1 MLNLSNIQRV
11 VSELINRSRYREAE
25 RVLARL
31 LQKIPQDSL
40 FLYLAF
46 KLAAASRSGRSRA
59 CLDTLLGL
67 KSKDEFTL
75 YRQFSAL
82 MITGDYKRAFDKA
95 EELVSKWGRMGVAE
109 MLNPTGDDPW
119 LTLGPRAAKAW
130 AAGTL
135 RRFGK
140 CPPALEKTPWYIFYK
155 AVFTGFLSKKEAL
168 RIMNGLTGIDVRTYG
183 WMFYYSGRL
192 QLFFG
197 RTAEAVGAFEAA
209 LRSKPDEWMVR
220 CIKAEALACLNDH
233 KGAHKNFR
241 TALSRNPQAAGSI
254 KAWEGEVLL
263 WQGRYEEALKTI
275 GPVLDKNL
283 WFACTWRAIAEYKLG
298 NRKAAL
304 NDLEKALSFNPN
316 DLEALVYRAEIA
328 RLEKDPGLAASLIK
342 KALKIDP
349 YSFWARA
356 NLALLK
362 SGQGQHKACLD
373 NFSKARLR
381 LRALVPEKR
390 GAAVSADSAVK
401 ILSKWFLLS
410 KGNRRDEPHCLA
422 SWHPRN
428 GVRIFF

>member
-11 VSELINRSRYREAE
+11 VSGLINRSRYKEAE

-67 KSKDEFTL
+67 KQRDEFTL

-119 LTLGPRAAKAW
+119 LTLGPRGAKAW

-140 CPPALEKTPWYIFYK
+140 CTPALKKTPWYTFYK
-155 AVFTGFLSKKEAL
+155 AVFTGFLNKKEAL
-168 RIMNGLTGIDVRTYG
+168 RIMKGLAGVDGRTYG

-197 RTAEAVGAFEAA
+197 RTAEAVRSFEAA
-209 LRSKPDEWMVR
+209 LKSKPDEWMVR
-220 CIKAEALACLNDH
+220 CIKAEALACLKEY
-233 KGAHKNFR
+233 KGAHENFKI
-241 TALSRNPQAAGSI
+241 ALSRSPQAAGPI
-254 KAWEGEVLL
+254 KAWEGETLL

-275 GPVLDKNL
+275 GPALAENL
-283 WFACTWRAIAEYKLG
+283 WFAYAWRAIAGYKLG

-304 NDLEKALSFNPN
+304 NDLEKALSFNPG
-316 DLEALVYRAEIA
+316 DVEALVYRAEIA

-349 YSFWARA
+349 FSFWARA
-356 NLALLK
+356 NLALINF
-362 SGQGQHKACLD
+362 GQGQHKACLE
-373 NFSKARLR
+373 NFNKARLR
-381 LRALVPEKR
+381 IEAFAPQKPA
-390 GAAVSADSAVK
+390 AAVSADKAVK
-401 ILSKWFLLS
+401 TLNKWFLLS

-422 SWHPRN
+422 SWLPRN
-428 GVRIFF
+428 GV